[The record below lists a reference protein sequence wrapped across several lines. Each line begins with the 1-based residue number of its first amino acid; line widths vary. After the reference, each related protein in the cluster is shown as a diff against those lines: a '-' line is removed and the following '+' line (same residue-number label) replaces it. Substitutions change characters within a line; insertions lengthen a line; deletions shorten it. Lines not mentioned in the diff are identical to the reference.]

1 MNQCPEI
8 TEFLGFRIGDTVLD
22 LAEIT
27 VGSAKIKGFRM
38 DEGRYVL
45 AVMENDSERYVV
57 QLKKV
62 HPVETGNV
70 AQLLPKSSRS

>member
-27 VGSAKIKGFRM
+27 VGSAKINGFRM
-38 DEGRYVL
+38 AEGRYVL
-45 AVMENDSERYVV
+45 AVM
-57 QLKKV
+57 
-62 HPVETGNV
+62 
-70 AQLLPKSSRS
+70 